1 MYSNKT
7 RGRSRS
13 VVSRLTLWYGLIC
26 TLVSIA
32 AYTLLSIKLDQN
44 ISRRVEHDLEN
55 EIIELKSIYT
65 EKGLNGLQEEFDR
78 ESKADGLKKVFFRL
92 LSPSYTILASS
103 DVSGW
108 DGIQKE
114 LSAVPV
120 PAVNETVFFTLYDRN
135 SPYNAHMVASRTFDE
150 NIVQFGVNLK
160 SNNIFRRK
168 FRNIFI
174 AFSVIMFALSTL
186 SGWLIA
192 RRAMSGVRRVTQ
204 AVSHIYKGRLRQQVS
219 FNNEGREID
228 ELAEAF
234 NEMLIRI
241 ESLVRELKEVSD
253 NAAHDLRSPIT
264 RMRGAAETTLTGP
277 QEIEAYRE
285 MGLVMLEESER
296 LTHMINTTLEIA
308 QTESGLLEV
317 IRTPVDITTLLKN
330 AAELFQPVADEK
342 QIKLHVN
349 LSADP
354 LIIRGDKTRLQR
366 TVANLLDNAIKYTP
380 PEGEIS
386 LTAFPHGKLIKI
398 EISDTGIGISHEDT
412 SRIFERF
419 YRSEKSRSTQGNGLG
434 LSLARTI
441 IQSHGGSITVRSKL
455 NEGSTF
461 TITLPRDP
469 EF

>member
-1 MYSNKT
+1 MYSNKI
-7 RGRSRS
+7 RHRSRS

-26 TLVSIA
+26 TLFSIA

-55 EIIELKSIYT
+55 EIIELKLIYT
-65 EKGLNGLQEEFDR
+65 EKGLAGLQEEFDR
-78 ESKADGLKKVFFRL
+78 ESKADGLKKVFFRFV
-92 LSPSYTILASS
+92 SPACTILASS

-108 DGIQKE
+108 DGIQNE
-114 LSAVPV
+114 LAAVPV
-120 PAVNETVFFTLYDRN
+120 PAANETVFFTLYDRN

-241 ESLVRELKEVSD
+241 ESLVREIKEVSD

-264 RMRGAAETTLTGP
+264 RMRGVAETTLTGP

-285 MGLVMLEESER
+285 MGLIMIEESER
-296 LTHMINTTLEIA
+296 LTQMINTTLEIA
-308 QTESGLLEV
+308 QAESGLLE
-317 IRTPVDITTLLKN
+317 ISRSPVDLTAILKN
-330 AAELFQPVADEK
+330 AVDLFLPVAEEK
-342 QIKLHVN
+342 HLKIVAN
-349 LSADP
+349 LPPDTLVLS
-354 LIIRGDKTRLQR
+354 GDKMRIQR
-366 TVANLLDNAIKYTP
+366 TIANLLDNAIKYTSD
-380 PEGEIS
+380 GEITV
-386 LTAFPHGKLIKI
+386 TAYTHGNLLQIA
-398 EISDTGIGISHEDT
+398 ISDTGIGIIPEET
-412 SRIFERF
+412 ERIFERF

-441 IQSHGGSITVRSKL
+441 IQAHHGSITVKSSPGK
-455 NEGSTF
+455 GTTF

-469 EF
+469 ES